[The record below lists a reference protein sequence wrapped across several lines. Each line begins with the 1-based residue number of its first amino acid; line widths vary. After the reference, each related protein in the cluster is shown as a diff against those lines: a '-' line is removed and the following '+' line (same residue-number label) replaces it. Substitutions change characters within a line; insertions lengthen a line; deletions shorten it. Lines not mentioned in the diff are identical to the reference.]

1 MHLAT
6 DNRVSYLQNPSG
18 NCAKCCDISFHS
30 DSKCDRIHTDLYFS
44 RYHILDHNGRTTL
57 PCKDIPVNFQENVL
71 RNYELFRSRRWN
83 IVLDV
88 SPSFYTGWN
97 LSELPVVKQ
106 HPYFAMLSMGD
117 CELIRRIQTLAKSSL
132 IIFFFWNWPVNL
144 LTFK

>member
-1 MHLAT
+1 MSNWVQKIYWVEKHVWVIYLSLNLYWYRFKIMWLHLFWLHFDEMHLAT
-6 DNRVSYLQNPSG
+6 DNWVSYLQNPSG

-71 RNYELFRSRRWN
+71 RNYELFRSCRWN

-88 SPSFYTGWN
+88 SPSF
-97 LSELPVVKQ
+97 
-106 HPYFAMLSMGD
+106 
-117 CELIRRIQTLAKSSL
+117 
-132 IIFFFWNWPVNL
+132 
-144 LTFK
+144 